1 MKRVSFF
8 IILAILFIAPLGLA
22 EDAGQPE
29 VSSVTFS
36 SLTVDS
42 TGKINHLRFVI
53 DGRKP
58 GNFEPVLDTRK
69 AVQRNLDYFFVSLGL
84 PQELFWVNLNPDEP
98 KRIVDSD
105 LGETDFGRI
114 MLKADLRLKEDAAS
128 LTNPQNSKTGRDF
141 WQRIYK
147 KARELGMMDRISVAT
162 RLWIVPDEVIVYE
175 ERNQFSII
183 KAKLKVCLEP
193 AYLSKKAKVKDKR
206 EEEMDNFT
214 SKLMQEMIL
223 PELNKKVNESYGYA
237 DLREAY
243 NSLILAGWYK
253 EKFSPSTEPLLR
265 QASYNATAG
274 IEAGDSYTPRQ
285 IYQDYLKSL
294 KEGEYSFVEN
304 DYLSGPFYSVT
315 KHYFSGGVDF
325 RNVRVS
331 RTSAKPQVQDASGV
345 VFACDLFIPQD
356 ERQPLMYAKN
366 QIKLSTDDSL
376 EEGSIMLAKDLPAIR
391 PVRETRANMQSLNS
405 LDRTERM
412 LLSKL

>member
-1 MKRVSFF
+1 MKRIIFL
-8 IILAILFIAPLGLA
+8 IILGLLFIAPFGFS
-22 EDAGQPE
+22 EDTREPQ
-29 VSSVTFS
+29 VSSVVFS
-36 SLTVDS
+36 SLVVDS
-42 TGKINHLRFVI
+42 TGKINHLRLI
-53 DGRKP
+53 IQGRKP

-69 AVQRNLDYFFVSLGL
+69 AVQRNLDYFFISLNL
-84 PQELFWVNLNPDEP
+84 PQEVFWVNLNPDEP

-128 LTNPQNSKTGRDF
+128 LTNPQNSKTGREF

-147 KARELGMMDRISVAT
+147 KAEGLGVMDKISVST
-162 RLWIVPDEVIVYE
+162 RLWIVPDEVTVYE

-193 AYLSKKAKVKDKR
+193 AYLLKKAKAKDKR

-223 PELNKKVNESYGYA
+223 PELNKKVNEAYGYA

-243 NSLILAGWYK
+243 NALILAAWYK

-265 QASYNATAG
+265 QASYNALTG
-274 IEAGDSYTPRQ
+274 IEASDAYTPKQ

-304 DYLSGPFYSVT
+304 DYLSGPFYAVT

-325 RNVRVS
+325 RNIRVA
-331 RTSAKPQVQDASGV
+331 RTYAEPQAQDASGV
-345 VFACDLFIPQD
+345 TFTCDLFIPQD
-356 ERQPLMYAKN
+356 ERQPLMYAKS
-366 QIKLSTDDSL
+366 QLKLSTDSSL
-376 EEGSIMLAKDLPAIR
+376 EEGSIRLAKDLPAIR
-391 PVRETRANMQSLNS
+391 PVRESRANIQSLNS
-405 LDRTERM
+405 IDRTERM